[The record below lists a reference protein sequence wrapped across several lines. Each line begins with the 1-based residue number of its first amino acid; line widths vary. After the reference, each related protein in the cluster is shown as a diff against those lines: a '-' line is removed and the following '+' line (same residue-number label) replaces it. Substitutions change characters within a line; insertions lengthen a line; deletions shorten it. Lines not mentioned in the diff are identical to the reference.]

1 MATVEVAK
9 PHYTW
14 LTSSDQSR
22 NNRKPLAPATLPGHK
37 RPPLSSGLSRPRGRA
52 EITII
57 FIKGFTRTRET
68 SPVSPII
75 IIKKKYR
82 SLFVKKGGE
91 EIDDRVWEQQL
102 HTLANWTR
110 SVTLPRFFDA
120 VHVAPLRQMKKTR
133 SNYLSPSLSF
143 SLSFET

>member
-37 RPPLSSGLSRPRGRA
+37 RPPLSSGLSRPRARA

-75 IIKKKYR
+75 IIKKV
-82 SLFVKKGGE
+82 SFVVE
-91 EIDDRVWEQQL
+91 RDDRVGEERL
-102 HTLANWTR
+102 HTNRTR
-110 SVTLPRFFDA
+110 SVSSPRFFDA
-120 VHVAPLRQMKKTR
+120 VHVAPLSRMKK
-133 SNYLSPSLSF
+133 PAISF
-143 SLSFET
+143 FLPLSFEA

>member
-37 RPPLSSGLSRPRGRA
+37 RPPLSSGLSRPRARA

-75 IIKKKYR
+75 IIKKV
-82 SLFVKKGGE
+82 SFVVMERDG
-91 EIDDRVWEQQL
+91 
-102 HTLANWTR
+102 
-110 SVTLPRFFDA
+110 
-120 VHVAPLRQMKKTR
+120 
-133 SNYLSPSLSF
+133 
-143 SLSFET
+143 